1 MSDKNRENELLAFL
15 FSNTKRKNRVL
26 DLVTLGT
33 YFTELID
40 LYGSRKKVAEM
51 IGISEEMVRQFL
63 IPLKMPPEIQN
74 FIKNRS
80 IDDIDTILTLN
91 RVKDKNLMIEIANNI
106 INLNTKTSRDIIN
119 LIKEKNIPVKIA
131 KDIVLSY
138 QNEKINV
145 VLIDLDEDSFSLL
158 KYLSIEFNIPPALLS
173 KIILVN
179 WLNLY
184 KKCGASDEFF

>member
-1 MSDKNRENELLAFL
+1 MNDKNRENELLAIL

-26 DLVTLGT
+26 DLITLGT
-33 YFTELID
+33 YFTELIA
-40 LYGSRKKVAEM
+40 LYQSRKKVAEL

-63 IPLKMPPEIQN
+63 IPLNMPPEIQDL
-74 FIKNRS
+74 IKNRS

-91 RVKDKNLMIEIANNI
+91 RIKDKNLMIEITNNI

-119 LIKEKNIPVKIA
+119 LIKEKNIPVTTA
-131 KDIVLSY
+131 KDIILSY

-145 VLIDLDEDSFSLL
+145 VLIDLDEDVYSFL
-158 KYLSIEFNIPPALLS
+158 KYLSIEFNVPPASLS

-184 KKCGASDEFF
+184 KKYGASDEFF